1 MPCGWE
7 GNRKSGVTLAMRHRL
22 RWFIYLRAHGK
33 RKGDEHPAA
42 TPQGVWDGTLY
53 LYLYLVRIG

>member
-1 MPCGWE
+1 
-7 GNRKSGVTLAMRHRL
+7 MRHRL

-33 RKGDEHPAA
+33 RKRDEHPAV
-42 TPQGVWDGTLY
+42 TPQGVWDGI